1 MSSADQAQPTAQG
14 DLGKTPFAHLVLYL
28 HREAL
33 SGTLVIDRGG
43 FETKVLFRNGR
54 AVAAR
59 PLPRGTALQDGLLEL
74 CALEACPYTFWDG
87 DLLGDPSGVIQGTV
101 DALTFVTDSLRSH
114 VRAAVVASV
123 LDRYRGVALR
133 LATGAD
139 PKRLGIRGPESR
151 AAERL
156 REHSLM
162 PDDFISRSELSND
175 ESRRLLYLLLITRTA
190 GPEGVD
196 LTGGSGVR
204 AAVASEPAPAP
215 HSSSIPP
222 ASIRPGSTLPSQA
235 PSAPSQRPATSQRP
249 PSGSAHPA
257 AAAPQSPLP
266 LRAASGPA
274 AAPSTPAASRPPTP
288 ASPFSMP
295 AWQRLASLRAGPVPS
310 HSMSP
315 PPAVIVPSAAPP
327 PVETLDN
334 EGKYRRA
341 EQLAERRNFDE
352 AMRILDELVARDATS
367 ADYQALRAWILYQ
380 QFTGT
385 QPSRLLHDAI
395 ERALRLNEAHPRAL
409 YIKALVLK
417 RMGKE
422 VEAIRHFQRTLEA
435 DPRHLEAK
443 RELRLAKMRR
453 EQK

>member
-1 MSSADQAQPTAQG
+1 MSTADQAQPKAQG

-28 HREAL
+28 HREAM

-59 PLPRGTALQDGLLEL
+59 PLPRGSALQDGLLEL
-74 CALEACPYTFWDG
+74 CALDACPYTFWDG
-87 DLLGDPSGVIQGTV
+87 DMLGEASGVIQGTV
-101 DALTFVTDSLRSH
+101 DPFTFVSDSLRAH
-114 VRAAVVASV
+114 VRDAVVTSV

-156 REHSLM
+156 RDHALTPEE
-162 PDDFISRSELSND
+162 FTTRSELSND
-175 ESRRLLYLLLITRTA
+175 DARRLLYLLLITRTA

-196 LTGGSGVR
+196 LTSGSGVR
-204 AAVASEPAPAP
+204 SAVASEPAPP
-215 HSSSIPP
+215 HGASIPP
-222 ASIRPGSTLPSQA
+222 SSMRPSKTPSQT
-235 PSAPSQRPATSQRP
+235 SAPVSQRPGTSQRP
-249 PSGSAHPA
+249 GSGSAHPVA
-257 AAAPQSPLP
+257 ATPQSPLP
-266 LRAASGPA
+266 PRVPSAHPATPPASPVAPRPA
-274 AAPSTPAASRPPTP
+274 TPS
-288 ASPFSMP
+288 SPFSMP
-295 AWQRLASLRAGPVPS
+295 AWQRLASLRAGAMQQR
-310 HSMSP
+310 SMTPSP
-315 PPAVIVPSAAPP
+315 PTVVVPSAAPP
-327 PVETLDN
+327 PVEMLDN

-341 EQLAERRNFDE
+341 EQLAERRSFDD
-352 AMRILDELVARDATS
+352 AMRILDELIARDATV
-367 ADYQALRAWILYQ
+367 ADYQALRASILYQ

-385 QPSRLLHDAI
+385 QPSRSLHEAI

-422 VEAIRHFQRTLEA
+422 GEAIRYFKRTLEA
-435 DPRHLEAK
+435 DPRHVEAK
-443 RELRLAKMRR
+443 RELRLARMRR
-453 EQK
+453 DK